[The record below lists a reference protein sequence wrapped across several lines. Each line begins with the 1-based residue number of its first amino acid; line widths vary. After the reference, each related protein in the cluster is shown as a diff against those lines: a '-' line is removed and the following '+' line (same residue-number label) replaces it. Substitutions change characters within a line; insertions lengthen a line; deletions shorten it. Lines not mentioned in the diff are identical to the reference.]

1 MAGRHPVAAIV
12 ENSPHQNGG
21 RVRDVHM
28 PFQGTF
34 GQPGLDGVER
44 GAVEDRLMLAG
55 MNFATV
61 GHVADVEAVLEE
73 MRQRADAISPA
84 SFRAAAREGA
94 GLRGD
99 VAPTEFLRQGADR
112 AAFEIEPEQVGN
124 RVDRRG
130 GDARSHQGAGKS
142 AASQPVQSSAPDAV
156 VFARTLGTTVASGEP
171 RATHPRPKRPYK
183 TRVRMPSKL
192 DPHVGA
198 LAARP
203 AAEPQLTAI

>member
-21 RVRDVHM
+21 RVRDVRM

-73 MRQRADAISPA
+73 MREGANAVSPA
-84 SFRAAAREGA
+84 SFRPAAREGA
-94 GLRGD
+94 GLLGLLGHDDQLLADAGIAERD
-99 VAPTEFLRQGADR
+99 GA
-112 AAFEIEPEQVGN
+112 A
-124 RVDRRG
+124 
-130 GDARSHQGAGKS
+130 
-142 AASQPVQSSAPDAV
+142 
-156 VFARTLGTTVASGEP
+156 
-171 RATHPRPKRPYK
+171 
-183 TRVRMPSKL
+183 
-192 DPHVGA
+192 DPNA
-198 LAARP
+198 LALRGRNLVPDPLADDLALELRK
-203 AAEPQLTAI
+203 

>member
-12 ENSPHQNGG
+12 ENSPPQNGG

-84 SFRAAAREGA
+84 PHRPAAREGA
-94 GLRGD
+94 DLRGD

-112 AAFEIEPEQVGN
+112 AAFEIEPEHGA
-124 RVDRRG
+124 DRLG
-130 GDARSHQGAGKS
+130 LLGHDDQLLADAGIAERDGA
-142 AASQPVQSSAPDAV
+142 A
-156 VFARTLGTTVASGEP
+156 
-171 RATHPRPKRPYK
+171 
-183 TRVRMPSKL
+183 
-192 DPHVGA
+192 DPNA
-198 LAARP
+198 LALRGRNLVPDPLADDLALELRK
-203 AAEPQLTAI
+203 